1 MIKYKPKNLIVFLG
15 IILVAFPSLAN
26 SNNLGKFIKKES
38 DIDKSK
44 VITSQAPDNSPYSQ
58 LENLLKGNKWQEA
71 DEETYDLILKLS
83 QRTRAGGINTRAIK
97 EKISCEEIRNI
108 DELWQKYSEDK
119 FGLSIQVS
127 VYLETGNNLER
138 YNPQSYQIFGD
149 RLGWRKARK
158 WQKYEQLNFSEDA
171 PKGHLPVAI
180 REPEVTVNIPEFMIT
195 KRLRRV
201 LYSRVKECGL

>member
-1 MIKYKPKNLIVFLG
+1 MIKSKLKILIVFLG
-15 IILVAFPSLAN
+15 MILVAFPSLAN
-26 SNNLGKFIKKES
+26 ANNFGIFTRKQS
-38 DIDKSK
+38 DIYESK
-44 VITSQAPDNSPYSQ
+44 IITSQAPNNSPYIQ
-58 LENLLKGNKWQEA
+58 LENLLRENEWQEA
-71 DEETYDLILKLS
+71 DEETYDLILNLS

-97 EKISCEEIRNI
+97 EKISCEEIGNI
-108 DELWQKYSEDK
+108 DQLWRKYSADK
-119 FGLSIQVS
+119 FGLSIQIS
-127 VYLETGNNLER
+127 IYLETGNNLER

-149 RLGWRKARK
+149 KVGWRKARK
-158 WQKYEQLNFSEDA
+158 WKKYEQLNFSEDA

>member
-26 SNNLGKFIKKES
+26 SNNLGKLIKKES

-44 VITSQAPDNSPYSQ
+44 IITSQASNNSPYIQ

-127 VYLETGNNLER
+127 IYLETGNNLER

-149 RLGWRKARK
+149 RLGWRKARIWK
-158 WQKYEQLNFSEDA
+158 KYEQLNFSQDA